1 MFVKLLFIT
10 ILTVTGSATSPT
22 STTVPP
28 ELFLPPPTLGL
39 SPAAY
44 SHLLHYPGLEL
55 LAPGHRALGSP
66 VRPAST
72 DTSEAEDRPASPSSA
87 TSRSSPTVRSAFQQV
102 RPPVTRNSPDIVVTS
117 SPSPPVPPTTV
128 SPPPGKVLPKQTTQ
142 QTKASVWRPY

>member
-1 MFVKLLFIT
+1 MFVVLLFIMV
-10 ILTVTGSATSPT
+10 LVVTGSTTSPT
-22 STTVPP
+22 STTIPP

-39 SPAAY
+39 TPAAY

-55 LAPGHRALGSP
+55 LAPGPRPLGSP

-72 DTSEAEDRPASPSSA
+72 DTSEAEDHPASPSSV

-117 SPSPPVPPTTV
+117 SPSPPAQPTV

-142 QTKASVWRPY
+142 QTKTSVWRPY